1 MQERLKVTLTRGV
14 KVLWHLGVDA
24 VVEMGRQFASRG
36 GGAVGWDSAAKNEGS
51 ISILTVPM
59 KIFTRIQK
67 AT

>member
-36 GGAVGWDSAAKNEGS
+36 GGAVG
-51 ISILTVPM
+51 
-59 KIFTRIQK
+59 
-67 AT
+67 